1 MTRRLDLLETR
12 AVIEP
17 YFDAVRERFVEH
29 GLRRASKTQL
39 DVSKAVHDAERHFAA
54 TRDDGM
60 LVLVSPELGDLPE
73 DQVVGILA
81 HEMGHAVDFLYPA
94 RFQLARGELIDWP
107 SASWSEAARASKV
120 EVDDRAVFNRVRQ
133 WEKREHDLVER
144 TADAVASLVFG
155 RPIHY
160 VGSCLLQSFER
171 GQSPRPIGLR

>member
-1 MTRRLDLLETR
+1 MTRRLDKEETR

-29 GLRRASKTQL
+29 GLKRASRTKL
-39 DVSKAVHDAERHFAA
+39 DVSQRVHDSERHFAA

-60 LVLVSPELGDLPE
+60 LVIVSPELGDLPE

-81 HEMGHAVDFLYPA
+81 HELGHAVDFLYPA
-94 RFQLARGELIDWP
+94 RFQMAMDELMDWP
-107 SASWSEAARASKV
+107 SASWSEAARLAKA
-120 EVDDRAVFNRVRQ
+120 EVDDKAVFNRVKQ

-155 RPIHY
+155 RPIRY
-160 VGSCLLQSFER
+160 VGRCVLQSFER
-171 GQSPRPIGLR
+171 GVSPRPIGLR